1 MENVTPSDTSRSEI
15 RYIFTTPN
23 KRQKGAKANLLQL
36 RTPRSEIRYYFY
48 TRGQKRKKAK
58 SHMRPPDLRLDIIS
72 PPPPP
77 RTKDK
82 NAKTQI
88 YSN

>member
-58 SHMRPPDLRLDIIS
+58 SHMRPPDLRLDII
-72 PPPPP
+72 PPP